1 MAYCVPSPPM
11 SIPPPPPPGKRFPPT
26 QGGNCCQKPP
36 PPPPGI
42 DTITNEHITAAYYTE
57 FMTDQ
62 SVAVCHPRL

>member
-11 SIPPPPPPGKRFPPT
+11 STPPPQGQRFPPT
-26 QGGNCCQKPP
+26 PGGTVAKRRPPP

-42 DTITNEHITAAYYTE
+42 DTITNEHITAAYYAE